1 MIKLEDVSVQIG
13 FQELLNGAQ
22 LFVPDGAK
30 VGIVG
35 SNGCGKSTL
44 FKVLTGKMEAVGD
57 VEISSF
63 DRLAYVEQEIEN
75 PHLKVKEYVL
85 QKDKYLLKAQAFYE
99 NAPDAEKAEAY
110 EDVKRLGGE
119 TVDARISSVLKGLGF
134 KEEDFEKPVSD
145 FSGGW
150 QMRLNLAG
158 ALFQPST
165 ILLLDE
171 PTNHLD
177 LESVIWLQNHLK
189 KYKGTLLLISHD
201 KHILNEVCDKIV
213 VFQNKK
219 LITYTGNYDTY
230 LNTEATQNKVLAR
243 QIQKDAEKKEH
254 LMAFVNRFRYK
265 ASKAKQAQ
273 SRLKMLEKMQELPAL
288 MVDKEE
294 RFSFLEPEEAI
305 PPLISAEGVQLG
317 YDEKVVLRNVAFSLA
332 ENERIALLG
341 QNGNGKSTLAKFMVG
356 VLKAQKGTV
365 HYWDK
370 LKIGYFSQHQEE
382 ELPLD
387 ETPVSYFE
395 SLMKGENQTT
405 VRTHLA
411 SFGLTGEKA
420 LTQIQRLSGG
430 EKSRLLFAKMAL
442 KKPNLLILDEPTN
455 HLDIKGRSA
464 LAMALNDYKGSIV
477 LITHDF
483 QLIQEVAETLWLVK
497 EGKCTPFDGDLEE
510 YKQFLLTPVVD
521 KKQEKALL
529 KEKQEKEAQKQAQKQ
544 SFAEKRKL
552 RADLLAIERQMK
564 ALAEEKEKIEK
575 LFETMLSSDEIV
587 RLSKKNM
594 EIQKD
599 IDVLEEKWFSLSEML
614 EE

>member
-13 FQELLNGAQ
+13 FQELLNGAH

-75 PHLKVKEYVL
+75 PHLKVKEYVF

-99 NAPDAEKAEAY
+99 NAPASEKAEAY
-110 EDVKRLGGE
+110 EEVKRLGGE

-219 LITYTGNYDTY
+219 LISYSGNYDTY
-230 LNTEATQNKVLAR
+230 LNTEATKNKVLAR
-243 QIQKDAEKKEH
+243 QIQKDAEKREH

-294 RFSFLEPEEAI
+294 RFSFLEPEEAV
-305 PPLISAEGVQLG
+305 PPLISTEGVQLG
-317 YDEKVVLRNVAFSLA
+317 YDEKVVLRNVSFSLA

-382 ELPLD
+382 ELPLN

-411 SFGLTGEKA
+411 SFGITGEKA

-497 EGKCTPFDGDLEE
+497 EGKCTPFEGDLEE
-510 YKQFLLTPVVD
+510 YKQLLLTPVVD
-521 KKQEKALL
+521 KKQEKALF

-575 LFETMLSSDEIV
+575 LFETPLSSDEIV